1 MSRLLTAHED
11 YEEVANELTTQ
22 LPELKDDE
30 AVVFMGHGTHHHT
43 TSAYPTLE
51 YIFNLTGHK
60 RFFVGTAEGFPDFDD
75 VVKHLQ
81 EKDIRKIYLTPFMF
95 VAGDHAI
102 NDTGGDD
109 EDSWKSKLTQRGYS
123 VEVLLRG
130 IGEFRVIQEMFV
142 KHAQVAKDNFE
153 G

>member
-1 MSRLLTAHED
+1 
-11 YEEVANELTTQ
+11 
-22 LPELKDDE
+22 
-30 AVVFMGHGTHHHT
+30 
-43 TSAYPTLE
+43 
-51 YIFNLTGHK
+51 
-60 RFFVGTAEGFPDFDD
+60 
-75 VVKHLQ
+75 
-81 EKDIRKIYLTPFMF
+81 MF